1 MFDKI
6 WETHHEIMEDIGSDV
21 DTRDNLLV
29 YERLLQLVRL
39 LVAFLDGEL
48 LDLSQLARERLVLTA
63 ALSEAKQK
71 LYIWFSNQVVFNI
84 CTICSPGLLS
94 CLGSHQGGHVH
105 C

>member
-1 MFDKI
+1 MVP
-6 WETHHEIMEDIGSDV
+6 DIDA
-21 DTRDNLLV
+21 RNNLLV
-29 YERLLQLVRL
+29 DESFLQLVRL
-39 LVAFLDGEL
+39 LVALLDGEL

-84 CTICSPGLLS
+84 CTICSPRLLS
-94 CLGSHQGGHVH
+94 CLGSHQGSHVH